1 MSSSKPTSNTKTPA
15 VKGSKA
21 LSQGQG
27 RQEQQM
33 ANNSPSAA
41 ESATTATT
49 VSQVD
54 MANVPIPD
62 VARDQS
68 GFLHPYSE
76 YVHDGR
82 TYTVEA
88 FVAAGS
94 FGSVYAVRS
103 ERQLFAVKAQ
113 LGGNLYKD
121 SIFKGE
127 VTTVYHL
134 GAHKNLI
141 KSFGAFVHR
150 DHLCLRFEWAP
161 FTLRRRIREGLTLS
175 KVKAITK
182 GLGEGLAYIHSE
194 NVIHRDV
201 KESNVLFTGAGLN
214 PLIAD
219 FGLSVCLKQSTDK
232 ASRRCGTE
240 RNWAPELRRDEP
252 YDNKVDMFAFG
263 VILLRMLERVITG
276 GTQDFEV
283 GKEEGLDLAAR
294 LTEDLPTTRYSAV
307 QALMHPFLATTVE
320 RQPTEGKGAHERQ
333 PSVNSSC
340 TTEGQSEVQSKA
352 VDDTAGQREEMRERM
367 EVWVNAQGSM
377 TRGGSLPA
385 DGVAVK
391 DASTLPLFRIYSS
404 VP

>member
-27 RQEQQM
+27 QQEQQT
-33 ANNSPSAA
+33 ANNPPSAA
-41 ESATTATT
+41 ENVST
-49 VSQVD
+49 VTIDQLD

-62 VARDQS
+62 AARDQG

-76 YVHDGR
+76 YVHNNR
-82 TYTVEA
+82 PYTVEA

-94 FGSVYAVRS
+94 FGSVYRVRRGQ
-103 ERQLFAVKAQ
+103 ELFAVKAQ
-113 LGGNLYKD
+113 LGGTPYRD

-127 VTTVYHL
+127 VTTVYHH
-134 GAHKNLI
+134 GTHNNLI
-141 KSFGAFVHR
+141 KSFGAFVHQ

-175 KVKAITK
+175 EIKAIIK
-182 GLGEGLAYIHSE
+182 GLGEGLAYVHSK

-201 KESNVLFTGAGLN
+201 KDFNVLFTGAGQN

-219 FGLSVCLKQSTDK
+219 FGLSVCLRQSTDK
-232 ASRRCGTE
+232 ALRRCGTE
-240 RNWAPELRRDEP
+240 RNWAPEIRRNEP
-252 YDNKVDMFAFG
+252 YDSKVDMFALG
-263 VILLRMLERVITG
+263 VILLRMLERVNTE

-340 TTEGQSEVQSKA
+340 TSEGQSEVQSKA

-367 EVWVNAQGSM
+367 EVWVNAKGSM

-404 VP
+404 AP

>member
-49 VSQVD
+49 ATTVSQVD

-62 VARDQS
+62 AARDQS

-88 FVAAGS
+88 FVAA
-94 FGSVYAVRS
+94 
-103 ERQLFAVKAQ
+103 
-113 LGGNLYKD
+113 
-121 SIFKGE
+121 FKGE
-127 VTTVYHL
+127 VTTMYHL

-252 YDNKVDMFAFG
+252 YDNKVDMFALG
-263 VILLRMLERVITG
+263 VILLRMLERVITE

-367 EVWVNAQGSM
+367 EVWVNAKGSM